1 MQNSRAWRRFGEE
14 GARRKLGGGAQR
26 KLGARRGRLS
36 GGDLAEKKGA
46 LEGGGGNGE

>member
-1 MQNSRAWRRFGEE
+1 LRAEAIWRGGRAEE
-14 GARRKLGGGAQR
+14 IG
-26 KLGARRGRLS
+26 RGRAEEIVSAPREVS